1 MRNQS
6 LMRLVHKLMSPLSVT
21 SRRRAR
27 LAAALMALL
36 LAAAS
41 GVACTLSVPGFLAQ
55 PSPTQA
61 FAPYVPATW
70 TLTPTHAFT
79 PTPTPTETITPT
91 PTQTP
96 TPVDPWETFAAP
108 TLPSAIDVPR
118 PMPVIEQPESV
129 VNIVIIGTDS
139 RVNEGIARSDTL
151 MVASL
156 DKASGTVT
164 LLSIPRDLYVY
175 IPGWKVD
182 RINTAD
188 VHGREE
194 LVKTTILYNFGLRTD
209 HYIRVGFSGFIQ
221 AIDLLGGIDVN
232 VTASLNDRCGRN
244 QYHYSPG
251 VYHMD
256 GFTALCYVRMRY
268 ASSDFDRLRR
278 EQEVLRAIFAKAFS
292 LYGLTKVPELF
303 ANFGSMVQTD
313 LSVADALPLTPLAGA
328 IATDSSRIHLYRV
341 DQTMVTSYRV
351 PSTGA
356 AVLLPNREAISA
368 MLQAAFGP

>member
-1 MRNQS
+1 
-6 LMRLVHKLMSPLSVT
+6 
-21 SRRRAR
+21 
-27 LAAALMALL
+27 MALL
-36 LAAAS
+36 LAGLA
-41 GVACTLSVPGFLAQ
+41 GLGCTLSLPTVLAQ
-55 PSPTQA
+55 SSPTPA
-61 FAPYVPATW
+61 FTPYLPPTW
-70 TLTPTHAFT
+70 TLTPTQATT
-79 PTPTPTETITPT
+79 PTITPTETMTPT

-96 TPVDPWETFAAP
+96 TPVDPWENFAGP
-108 TLPSAIDVPR
+108 TQPSAIEIPR
-118 PMPVIEQPESV
+118 PMPLIEQSDSV

-156 DKASGTVT
+156 DKAKGTVT
-164 LLSIPRDLYVY
+164 LISIPRDLYVY

-188 VHGREE
+188 VYGRQD
-194 LVKTTILYNFGLRTD
+194 LVATTILYNFGLRTD
-209 HYIRVGFSGFIQ
+209 HYVRVGFSGFMQ
-221 AIDLLGGIDVN
+221 AVDLLGGIDVH
-232 VTASLNDRCGRN
+232 VTGSLNDTCGGRRWN
-244 QYHYSPG
+244 YSPG

-278 EQEVLRAIFAKAFS
+278 EQEVLRAVFAKTFS

-303 ANFGSMVQTD
+303 ANFGNMVQTD
-313 LSVADALPLTPLAGA
+313 LTVADVLPLTPLAGSVA
-328 IATDSSRIHLYRV
+328 ADSSRIQLYRV

-356 AVLLPNREAISA
+356 AVLLPKRDAISA